1 MMRSLRGLCSLVL
14 LSALLL
20 GGTARAQD
28 AASPTPSATLSA
40 ATSTGTQQPPATTP
54 DTATPDTTTPGSAA
68 PQQAATTPPTT
79 YISAP
84 YFSAQE
90 SAGKLPPVE
99 KRLPVHPAI
108 ATMTE
113 TGRQGG
119 EIHMLMASGK
129 DTRVLV
135 AYGYARLICYDRDY
149 HLMPDI
155 LESFEVDGNKTFT
168 FHLRKGMKWSDGQ
181 PFTTEDFRYY
191 WDDVANNAELQ
202 PGGLPTELLVNGKP
216 PKVEIVDDTTLRYS
230 WDSPNAEFLPALA
243 RAAPLFIFR
252 PAHYLKKYHVKY
264 QKKDKLDALVKKSGQ
279 RNWAALHNKKDNQYK
294 NDNPDL
300 PTLDPWVLRIKPP
313 AQRFIFTRNP
323 YYYRIDNL
331 GRQLPY
337 LDQIVFDIADDK
349 LIAAKTASGE
359 SDLQARYIA
368 FDDYTILKDGEERSG
383 YHVRLWD
390 DGRGSNLAL
399 YPNLTTNDPIW
410 RQMMRDLR
418 FRHALSLAIDRH
430 EINQAIYFGLGQ
442 EGANT
447 VLGHSPMYSP
457 EIGKMWSS
465 YDPEQANELL
475 DQMGLTQRDENGIRL
490 LPDGRPM
497 QIIVDTAGEGSKDS
511 DVLDLIAD
519 SWKQVGIS
527 MFIKP
532 SQLEVFRNRI
542 FAGDSIMSMSTGVDN
557 SFPTPD
563 MSPAEFAPATQQQLM
578 WPKWGQYI
586 ETGGKSGEKVDLPA
600 ARQLADWLQ
609 DWRMSPDPAER
620 LNIWFEILHVW
631 AEQVFTIG
639 IVANVPQPVVVSDHL
654 HNVPEKAI
662 FAWDPGA
669 HFGLFK
675 PDTFWVDDQRP
686 LSPVPSGDN

>member
-1 MMRSLRGLCSLVL
+1 MLVL
-14 LSALLL
+14 PALLL
-20 GGTARAQD
+20 GGSAWAQD
-28 AASPTPSATLSA
+28 GAGTQGNTATSPSATVSA
-40 ATSTGTQQPPATTP
+40 ATPASAAQPAPTQPATAPSQSVTAQQVTSPAVMPPA
-54 DTATPDTTTPGSAA
+54 
-68 PQQAATTPPTT
+68 PTT
-79 YISAP
+79 FISAP
-84 YFSAQE
+84 YFGALE

-99 KRLPVHPAI
+99 HRLPEHPAI
-108 ATMTE
+108 ATMDE
-113 TGRQGG
+113 IGRQGG
-119 EIHMLMASGK
+119 EIHMLMASAK
-129 DTRVLV
+129 DTRILV
-135 AYGYARLICYDRDY
+135 AYSYARLICYDRGY
-149 HLMPDI
+149 HLAPDI
-155 LESFEVDGNKTFT
+155 LESFDIDGNKTFT
-168 FHLRKGMKWSDGQ
+168 FHLRKGMKWSDGE
-181 PFTTEDFRYY
+181 PFTAEDFRYY
-191 WDDVANNAELQ
+191 WEDVANNAELQ
-202 PGGLPTELLVNGKP
+202 PGGLPTELLVDGKP
-216 PKVEIVDDTTLRYS
+216 PKVTIIDATTVRYS
-230 WDSPNAEFLPALA
+230 WDAPNAEFLPALA

-252 PAHYLKKYHVKY
+252 PSHYLKKYHVKY

-300 PTLDPWVLRIKPP
+300 PTLDPWMLRIKPP
-313 AQRFIFTRNP
+313 AQRFVFTRNP
-323 YYYRIDNL
+323 YYYRVDNL

-337 LDQIVFDIADDK
+337 LDQIIFDVADSK

-359 SDLQARYIA
+359 SDLQARYIS
-368 FDDYTILKDGEERSG
+368 FDDYTILKAGEDGNH

-430 EINQAIYFGLGQ
+430 EINQAIYFGLGE

-457 EIGKMWSS
+457 EIENMWST
-465 YDPEQANELL
+465 YDPDQANELL
-475 DQMGLTQRDENGIRL
+475 DQMGLTQRNEDGIRL

-497 QIIVDTAGEGSKDS
+497 EIIIDTAGEGSEES
-511 DVLDLIAD
+511 DVLELIEE
-519 SWKQVGIS
+519 SWRQIGIS
-527 MFIKP
+527 LFIKP

-542 FAGDSIMSMSTGVDN
+542 FAGDSVMAMSNGVDN

-563 MSPAEFAPATQQQLM
+563 MSPAEFAPSTQQQLM

-600 ARQLADWLQ
+600 ARQLAEWL
-609 DWRMSPDPAER
+609 DAWRMSPDAAQR
-620 LNIWFEILHVW
+620 LNLWFQILHVW

-639 IVANVPQPVVVSDHL
+639 IVANVPQPVVISDHL

-669 HFGLFK
+669 DFGLFK
-675 PDTFWVDDQRP
+675 PDTFWRDDQRP
-686 LSPVPSGDN
+686 LSPVPASDN